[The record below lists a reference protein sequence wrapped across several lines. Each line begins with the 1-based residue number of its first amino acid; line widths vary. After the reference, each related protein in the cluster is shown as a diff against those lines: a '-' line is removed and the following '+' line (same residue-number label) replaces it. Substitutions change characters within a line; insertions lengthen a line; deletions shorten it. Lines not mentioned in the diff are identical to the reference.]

1 MDDVPFCDINNMT
14 ALYEKIANLPPS
26 LLPKVEDFID
36 TLSTVDDD
44 PDWELPLYDKDGKK
58 VHPKA
63 GCMKGVI
70 IMNDNF
76 FEPDDDWDEY
86 L

>member
-1 MDDVPFCDINNMT
+1 MT

-26 LLPKVEDFID
+26 LLPKVERFID
-36 TLSTVDDD
+36 TLQTVDND

-58 VHPKA
+58 VHPQP
-63 GCMKGVI
+63 GCLKGLI